1 MQRKSFTFAGVSA
14 LGLLIV
20 ATHRQAL
27 ALSLSDLSRA
37 DALKGLQTTL
47 EKGTLAAIAL
57 LGKPGGFLGNPKV
70 RIPLPGYF
78 EDVSNVLRSFGQSAR
93 LDELVS
99 VINRAAEIAVPL
111 SQDLL
116 VSAVRAMN
124 ANDAKNVL
132 TGGVTSVTDFLS
144 AQTRAALDLKFL
156 PVVTQATQKIGLIDT
171 YNGLAGK
178 TADFGFVKKENAS
191 LQQYV
196 TGKTL
201 DGLYRIIG
209 EEEKKIRQDPL
220 GTASAMKKKAFG
232 APK

>member
-1 MQRKSFTFAGVSA
+1 
-14 LGLLIV
+14 
-20 ATHRQAL
+20 
-27 ALSLSDLSRA
+27 
-37 DALKGLQTTL
+37 
-47 EKGTLAAIAL
+47 
-57 LGKPGGFLGNPKV
+57 
-70 RIPLPGYF
+70 LPGYF
-78 EDVSNVLRSFGQSAR
+78 EDASKLLRNFGQSAR

-99 VINRAAEIAVPL
+99 VINRAAETAVPL

-144 AQTRAALDLKFL
+144 VQTRAALDLKFL
-156 PVVTQATQKIGLIDT
+156 PVVTQAIQKIGLIDS

-178 TADFGFVKKENAS
+178 AADFGFVKKENAS

-220 GTASAMKKKAFG
+220 GTASGMAQKALG